1 MKGFEQHNPHHVHD
15 VLKHTCIALQGAT
28 KDLIVCLTILFHDI
42 GKPDSFSMDDNGNG
56 HFYGHASKSVEIT
69 RNILNRLKVDNDT
82 KYKVLT
88 LIQYHDLDLQPTEKY
103 IRKLC
108 YKLGN
113 LDMVKTLVLVQR
125 ADNFGQA
132 PLHSERIEKFNQID
146 LIIEKL
152 EQENL
157 SFSLK
162 DLTINGNDLIS
173 LGLSGSDIGKCLKLL
188 MEAVLNEQVKNSK
201 SELIQHLNLYTKK

>member
-1 MKGFEQHNPHHVHD
+1 
-15 VLKHTCIALQGAT
+15 
-28 KDLIVCLTILFHDI
+28 
-42 GKPDSFSMDDNGNG
+42 MDENGNG
-56 HFYGHASKSVEIT
+56 HFYGNAEKSTEIT
-69 RNILNRLKVDNDT
+69 REIFNKLKIDNQT
-82 KYKVLT
+82 KYQVLT
-88 LIQYHDLDLQPTEKY
+88 LIKYHDLDLQPTERYVK
-103 IRKLC
+103 KLC

-113 LDMVKTLVLVQR
+113 LDMVKKLILVQR

-162 DLTINGNDLIS
+162 DLAVNGNDLIS
-173 LGLSGSDIGKCLKLL
+173 LGFSGSDVGKYLKLL

-201 SELIQHLNLYTKK
+201 PELIQHLNSYTKK